1 MEDGPVNLREFQE
14 LAKRNLPKMYYD
26 YFSGGAED
34 QFTLRENVEA
44 FQRIM
49 LRPRIL
55 VDVSKIDM
63 STTLLGYNMSSPI
76 LVAPTGSQQ
85 LAHPQGELATARAA
99 AACNTIMVLSFA
111 SNYSLE
117 DVASTCS
124 AVRFYQLYVRSGF
137 DAFCLC
143 FHCFITCS
151 FEQFL
156 QVFKRRDVSAALLQ
170 RAERNGYKAIV
181 VTVDTPRLGRREA
194 DIKNKMIMPR
204 NSNLEG
210 LISVDVNPTGG
221 SKLEAFASETLD
233 PSLSWKDIE
242 WLKSITKLPIMVKGI
257 ITAEDAR
264 KAVDAGVSGIVVS
277 NHGARQ
283 LDYTPPTI
291 SVLDEVVKAVSGA
304 VPVLLDGGVR
314 RGTDV
319 FKALAL
325 GAKAVMI
332 GRPVVYG
339 LAVKGE
345 HGVRSVIKMLQNE
358 LELTMALAGCPTL
371 RDITRN
377 HVMIN
382 YERPRSPL

>member
-26 YFSGGAED
+26 YISGGAED

-117 DVASTCS
+117 DVASTCN
-124 AVRFYQLYVRSGF
+124 AVRFYQLYV
-137 DAFCLC
+137 
-143 FHCFITCS
+143 
-151 FEQFL
+151 
-156 QVFKRRDVSAALLQ
+156 FKRRDVSATLLQ

-194 DIKNKMIMPR
+194 DQKNKMIIPR

-210 LISVDVNPTGG
+210 LMSVDADPTGG
-221 SKLEAFASETLD
+221 SKLEAYASETLD

-242 WLKSITKLPIMVKGI
+242 WLKSITKLPIILKGI

-277 NHGARQ
+277 NHGGRQ

-291 SVLDEVVKAVSGA
+291 SVLEEVVVKAVSGA

-339 LAVKGE
+339 LAANGE

-382 YERPRSPL
+382 HERPRSLL

>member
-26 YFSGGAED
+26 YISGGAED

-99 AACNTIMVLSFA
+99 AACNTIMV
-111 SNYSLE
+111 
-117 DVASTCS
+117 
-124 AVRFYQLYVRSGF
+124 
-137 DAFCLC
+137 
-143 FHCFITCS
+143 
-151 FEQFL
+151 
-156 QVFKRRDVSAALLQ
+156 FKRRDVSATLLQ

-194 DIKNKMIMPR
+194 DEKNKMIIPR

-210 LISVDVNPTGG
+210 LMSVDADLTGG
-221 SKLEAFASETLD
+221 SKLEAYASETLD

-242 WLKSITKLPIMVKGI
+242 WLKSITKLPIILKGI

-277 NHGARQ
+277 NHGGRQ

-291 SVLDEVVKAVSGA
+291 SVLEEVVKAVSGA

-339 LAVKGE
+339 LAANGE

-382 YERPRSPL
+382 HERPRSLL